1 MLSCRYSLQM
11 FDLVKSSIA
20 TTYPLVIKQEYF
32 VVQDPRPL
40 YHWPESKLVPTK
52 HDNWEP
58 QFKPA
63 PVVRPKSAVS
73 VAPVAPVVPIVAPS
87 KDEDEEDDEEG
98 EEEDT
103 LGEASLASLDKEQA
117 ETAAE
122 SGQEGAA
129 LPNATAS
136 GDGTELQQHAEYGE
150 GEEGYE
156 AQPYDENGYY
166 DTNADAA
173 GEGYGAYAGEE
184 GGDIYE
190 GQPDHQNEDNNADIV
205 AEAQ

>member
-1 MLSCRYSLQM
+1 MLSCRCSSQM

-63 PVVRPKSAVS
+63 SVVRPKSAVS
-73 VAPVAPVVPIVAPS
+73 VAPVAPVVPIAAPS
-87 KDEDEEDDEEG
+87 KDDDDDEEEEG
-98 EEEDT
+98 EEDS
-103 LGEASLASLDKEQA
+103 LGEASLASLDKGQA
-117 ETAAE
+117 EPAAE

-129 LPNATAS
+129 LLNATAS
-136 GDGTELQQHAEYGE
+136 GDGTEQQQRAEYRE
-150 GEEGYE
+150 GEDGYE
-156 AQPYDENGYY
+156 AQPYDEHGYY

-173 GEGYGAYAGEE
+173 VEGYGAYAGEE
-184 GGDIYE
+184 DGDNYE
-190 GQPDHQNEDNNADIV
+190 GQHDHQNEDNNADII
-205 AEAQ
+205 AEA